1 MTFDPCHYHELQAL
15 FVNIDFCPD
24 FVGLKFDLAVISLN
38 LNPSSQRILTVDL
51 QFSTFCLSLLES

>member
-15 FVNIDFCPD
+15 VVNIDFCPD
-24 FVGLKFDLAVISLN
+24 FVSLKFDLAVISLN